1 MTTTTMTM
9 TTTRGVRPTTMT
21 TSTYRRR
28 TRTVHRA
35 SSSSSSSDGET
46 TATGG
51 GFDLARLARVLK
63 KKTAMDIERVFNGT
77 SKTREKLSAVNDVLA
92 LWRMDDFEEALE
104 ELEET
109 LLGVDFGPE
118 VALAATDGVR
128 ARRQRQVLQR

>member
-1 MTTTTMTM
+1 MTTTTMT

-28 TRTVHRA
+28 TRAVRRA
-35 SSSSSSSDGET
+35 SSSDGET

-92 LWRMDDFEEALE
+92 LWRMDDFE
-104 ELEET
+104 
-109 LLGVDFGPE
+109 
-118 VALAATDGVR
+118 
-128 ARRQRQVLQR
+128 